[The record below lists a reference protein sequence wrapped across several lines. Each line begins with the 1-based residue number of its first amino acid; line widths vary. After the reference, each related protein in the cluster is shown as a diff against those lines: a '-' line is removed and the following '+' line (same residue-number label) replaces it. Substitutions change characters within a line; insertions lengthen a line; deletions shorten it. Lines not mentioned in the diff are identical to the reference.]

1 MNRVTF
7 FKSMHQK
14 SAKLFFI
21 LSLLV
26 FLLLNLLQISHF
38 ANSAYAEKGYR
49 YWGYFQAAPQTN
61 EWVAAMTGPSTKLK
75 DGAVEGWAFSFST
88 NDIPAAKPVISADFA
103 AICKGVVQP
112 ANQIRVALV
121 LDFGDKKIAPSN
133 EAVPENLTKCVL
145 TKTDSTGLD
154 VLNQSV
160 KVRTD
165 KSGLI
170 CAFNDYPKTECS
182 PEVDINLSPVAAEEN
197 ETKEGERLETKQEV
211 VSIIAAISGLVIAT
225 ALALAIRR
233 QKRSK

>member
-7 FKSMHQK
+7 FKSIHQK
-14 SAKLFFI
+14 PARLFFI
-21 LSLLV
+21 LSFLV
-26 FLLLNLLQISHF
+26 FLLLNLLQISHS
-38 ANSAYAEKGYR
+38 ANSAYADKGYR
-49 YWGYFQAAPQTN
+49 YWGYFQAAPQTS
-61 EWVAAMTGPSTKLK
+61 EWVAAMTGPSIKLK

-88 NDIPAAKPVISADFA
+88 NDIPAAQPVIAADFA
-103 AICKGVVQP
+103 SICKGVVQP

-121 LDFGDKKIAPSN
+121 LDFGNKKIAPTN
-133 EAVPENLTKCVL
+133 EVVPQNITKCVL
-145 TKTDSTGLD
+145 AKTDSTGLD

-170 CAFNDYPKTECS
+170 CAFNGYPKTECS
-182 PEVDINLSPVAAEEN
+182 PEVDINLSKVAADEN
-197 ETKEGERLETKQEV
+197 ESKAGERLETKHEFI
-211 VSIIAAISGLVIAT
+211 SIIATVSGLVIAT